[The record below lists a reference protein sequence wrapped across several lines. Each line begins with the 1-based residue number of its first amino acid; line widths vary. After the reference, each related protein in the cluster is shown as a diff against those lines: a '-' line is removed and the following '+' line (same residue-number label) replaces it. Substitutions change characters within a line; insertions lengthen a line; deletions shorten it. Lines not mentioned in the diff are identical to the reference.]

1 MALTLAKE
9 LHFSRAA
16 AKLYVSQPALSAS
29 VKSLER
35 ELGIQLFNRNTRQV
49 ELTAAGRVFIEGARD
64 LVTHADRLVAS
75 ARNSS
80 REVSGLLRVAY
91 APSFNVAWMCS
102 LISAINRNAK
112 SPVRVAPVSAEPA
125 GFGELLAK
133 QGVQAV
139 FSTGKIP
146 DPRFSSE
153 TLFREEFVAVFY
165 RNHPLAD
172 ADLSYA
178 GLSGEPVIFDFEP
191 WLHAN
196 FLNACAARGY
206 QPVIRQE
213 VNTFQECLH
222 FVHESMGI
230 TFLPASIRLECRD
243 DAIVSAILPGGGLY
257 IEPSLLYR
265 EDSPSAGLDYFAR
278 FMRKYVIEQG
288 PLYSLDS
295 LVTR

>member
-1 MALTLAKE
+1 
-9 LHFSRAA
+9 
-16 AKLYVSQPALSAS
+16 
-29 VKSLER
+29 
-35 ELGIQLFNRNTRQV
+35 V

-133 QGVQAV
+133 QEVQAV

-178 GLSGEPVIFDFEP
+178 GLSGEPVIWLRRDFEP

-213 VNTFQECLH
+213 VTTFQECLH

-257 IEPSLLYR
+257 IESSLLYR

>member
-1 MALTLAKE
+1 
-9 LHFSRAA
+9 
-16 AKLYVSQPALSAS
+16 
-29 VKSLER
+29 
-35 ELGIQLFNRNTRQV
+35 
-49 ELTAAGRVFIEGARD
+49 
-64 LVTHADRLVAS
+64 
-75 ARNSS
+75 
-80 REVSGLLRVAY
+80 
-91 APSFNVAWMCS
+91 MCS
-102 LISAINRNAK
+102 LICAINRNAK

-133 QGVQAV
+133 QEVQAV

-178 GLSGEPVIFDFEP
+178 GLSGEPVIWLRRDFEP

-213 VNTFQECLH
+213 VTTFQECLH

-257 IEPSLLYR
+257 IESSLLYR